1 MVFSPPSGSNDFF
14 DLAQQFTGG
23 SPQPADGFQASQPPT
38 VTGLGTRQGRL
49 PAGRTAVTGRKLV
62 HWLVPEGPIVQMYCN
77 PQEMRYNYS
86 KNITSQRSKGG
97 WILQYWGENLTT
109 LVINGTTGTSGIEGI
124 NVLHDIYRNEQIA
137 FDPYALFLAQKQ
149 SQDTY
154 AGDVFGL
161 GSALASGG
169 DPGQSFVN
177 ALTGAA
183 EQAFPQAAQQGPTLA
198 SLAFQAEM
206 YWSGEVYRGFF
217 NDFSVTES
225 VNKLGMFDYTIN
237 FTATQKR
244 GFRRNFLAWH
254 RSPTAGPS
262 NSNPQ
267 FGPPHSFGGL
277 IDGSIN
283 PPRRLE
289 RPQPDVIS
297 QFEGLADDFSSLFG

>member
-1 MVFSPPSGSNDFF
+1 MVNIPPTGSSDFF
-14 DLAQQFTGG
+14 DIAQQFTGG
-23 SPQPADGFQASQPPT
+23 SPQPADGFQASKVPST
-38 VTGLGTRQGRL
+38 TGLGTRQGRI
-49 PAGRTAVTGRKLV
+49 PSDRTAVTGRKLV

-77 PQEMRYNYS
+77 PQEIKYNYK
-86 KNITSQRSKGG
+86 KNIASQRTKGG
-97 WILQYWGENLTT
+97 WILQYWGEDLTT
-109 LVINGTTGTSGIEGI
+109 LNISGTTGTSGIEGI

-149 SQDTY
+149 SQDTN
-154 AGDVFGL
+154 AGEIFGF
-161 GSALASGG
+161 GSALADAASG
-169 DPGQSFVN
+169 SILN
-177 ALTGAA
+177 SLTGAA

-198 SLAFQAEM
+198 SLAFQVEM

-217 NDFSVTES
+217 TDFSVTES

-237 FTATQKR
+237 LTVTQKR

-277 IDGSIN
+277 VDGSIN

-289 RPQPDVIS
+289 RPQSDVIGA
-297 QFEGLADDFSSLFG
+297 FEGLADDFSSLFG

>member
-1 MVFSPPSGSNDFF
+1 MVFSPPSGSSDLF
-14 DLAQQFTGG
+14 DIAQQFTGG
-23 SPQPADGFQASQPPT
+23 SPQSADGFQATQVPST
-38 VTGLGTRQGRL
+38 TGLGTRQGRI
-49 PAGRTAVTGRKLV
+49 PSDRTAVTGRKLV

-77 PQEMRYNYS
+77 PQDIRYDYS
-86 KNITSQRSKGG
+86 KNISSQRTKGG

-109 LVINGTTGTSGIEGI
+109 LNINGTTGTSGIEGI

-154 AGDVFGL
+154 AGDVFGI
-161 GSALASGG
+161 GSALSGG
-169 DPGQSFVN
+169 GGFLN
-177 ALTGAA
+177 ALVGAS

-198 SLAFQAEM
+198 SLAFQVEM

-217 NDFSVTES
+217 TSFSVMES

-237 FTATQKR
+237 FTVTQKR

-262 NSNPQ
+262 NSNPE

-289 RPQPDVIS
+289 RPQSDVIS

>member
-1 MVFSPPSGSNDFF
+1 MVFSPPTGSSDLF
-14 DLAQQFTGG
+14 DIAQQFTGG
-23 SPQPADGFQASQPPT
+23 SPQPADGFQASQVPST
-38 VTGLGTRQGRL
+38 TGLGSRQGRI
-49 PAGRTAVTGRKLV
+49 PSERTAVTGRKLV

-77 PQEMRYNYS
+77 PQEMRYDYS
-86 KNITSQRSKGG
+86 KNISSQRTKGG

-109 LVINGTTGTSGIEGI
+109 LSIQGTTGTSGIEGI

-154 AGDVFGL
+154 AGDIFGI
-161 GSALASGG
+161 GSALSGG
-169 DPGQSFVN
+169 GDFLN
-177 ALTGAA
+177 ALVGAS

-198 SLAFQAEM
+198 SLAFQVEM

-217 NDFSVTES
+217 TSFSVTES

-237 FTATQKR
+237 FTVTQKR

-262 NSNPQ
+262 NSNPE

-277 IDGSIN
+277 MDGSIN

-289 RPQPDVIS
+289 RPQSDVIS
-297 QFEGLADDFSSLFG
+297 QFEGLVDDFSSLFG